1 MTPETLAFLHSAAG
15 QALMASL
22 SPDDLEPANELR
34 LITRLRR
41 TIDPSSAGA
50 AIALGR
56 VRLRAVGKFG
66 TDAARLYLTTSAL
79 EQASDGPVRR
89 YRASLFQPGSR
100 VLEVCCSIGSD
111 GLALAAAGVHVLGI
125 ELDAVRAACA
135 RLNAAALGLSERM
148 QVVQADARQLPAA
161 FTGWD
166 GAFYDPA
173 RRGADGKRIFDVEGY
188 EPPLSLCLGWDVPR
202 VLVKL
207 APGVAIE
214 SLSGYRGRVEFIS
227 ADGDL
232 KEALL
237 MHERDALTPAG
248 AHLVAVLLHN
258 GHALRWE
265 REPGTAPPPPVTGQP
280 RAWLSEPDAALI
292 RAGLVSDAALAWGGV
307 QVDESIAYITSDT
320 PPDTPWA
327 RSFRVRETI
336 PFNVKHLRALLREH
350 EIGHV
355 TIKKR
360 GTAVT
365 PDVLLPQLKL
375 KGTKSATVILTRCE
389 GRQVALVCDD
399 PVPGKA

>member
-22 SPDDLEPANELR
+22 GPDELAPANELR

-41 TIDPSSAGA
+41 TTDPSQAGA

-56 VRLRAVGKFG
+56 LRLRAAGKFG
-66 TDAARLYLTTSAL
+66 VDASRLYLTAAAL
-79 EQASDGPVRR
+79 EQASDAEVRR
-89 YRASLFQPGSR
+89 YRTTLFQPGSR
-100 VLEVCCSIGSD
+100 VLDLCCSIGSD

-135 RLNAAALGLSERM
+135 RLNAAVLGLSDHI
-148 QVVQADARQLPAA
+148 QVLQADARQLPVA
-161 FTGWD
+161 FAGWD

-173 RRGADGKRIFDVEGY
+173 RRDADGRRIFDVEGY

-202 VLVKL
+202 VLIKL
-207 APGVAIE
+207 APGVAVD
-214 SLSGYRGRVEFIS
+214 SLSGYHGRVEFIS
-227 ADGDL
+227 AGGDL

-237 MHERDALTPAG
+237 IHERDANTPAG
-248 AHLVAVLLHN
+248 THLVAVLLHN

-265 REPGTAPPPPVTGQP
+265 REPGAAPPPPVTGQP
-280 RAWLSEPDAALI
+280 RAWLIEPDAALI

-307 QVDESIAYITSDT
+307 QVDESIAYITADT
-320 PPDTPWA
+320 RPDTPWG
-327 RSFRVRETI
+327 RSFRVREAI
-336 PFNVKHLRALLREH
+336 AFNVKHLRALLREH

-355 TIKKR
+355 TVKKR

-365 PDVLLPQLKL
+365 PDALLPQLKL

-389 GRQVALVCDD
+389 GRQIALLCDD
-399 PVPGKA
+399 HAH